1 VFAAVRY
8 VRDSMPDTIDP
19 HGRHVA
25 LALASFADTAGHAK
39 PSTRQLAD
47 VTGLSLNTITARIR
61 MLEDAG
67 VIAVQRR
74 DRRTSLYRFPVQ
86 SAVELSPSVAPRAR
100 QMSYPHL
107 SQRRGNLSH
116 PGRDSWKDPLE
127 TTATAAHTDER
138 GTFLPGTG
146 WVHPTG

>member
-1 VFAAVRY
+1 MFAAVRY

-25 LALASFADTAGHAK
+25 LALASFADTAGHAR

-47 VTGLSLNTITARIR
+47 VTGLSRHTIIDRIR
-61 MLEDAG
+61 VLEAAG
-67 VIAVQRR
+67 VIAVQRLE
-74 DRRTSLYRFPVQ
+74 RRASVYRFPVQ
-86 SAVELSPSVAPRAR
+86 SAVELSTSGALRTR
-100 QMSYPHL
+100 QASYPHL
-107 SQRRGNLSH
+107 ARSQVNLARS
-116 PGRDSWKDPLE
+116 GRATWKEHLE
-127 TTATAAHTDER
+127 NTAPAAHTDER